1 MKRKDSSRVLSHHL
15 SGTPKTKREK
25 FRLQPN
31 ENEHLVGVGFRCWMA
46 GYQTG
51 DINCWESAWNHI
63 AGKVGVESAKALVSD
78 LSCWVRTIHTK
89 TARPI
94 EVYPMNCAGFC
105 RDECMAISLIA
116 ASQNDQCPALR
127 ACAFA
132 LLDSNELDEVIDLTD
147 RFAMTLKHHGRLL
160 SQKAVIN
167 TNSFMGN
174 DSASAMH

>member
-1 MKRKDSSRVLSHHL
+1 MKRKDSLRRGSDSLSENRP
-15 SGTPKTKREK
+15 SGRQK
-25 FRLQPN
+25 FHLQPN

-51 DINCWESAWNHI
+51 DIACWESAWNHY
-63 AGKVGVESAKALVSD
+63 AGNVGVETAKDLVSE
-78 LSCWVRTIHTK
+78 LSCWVRSIHMK

-105 RDECMAISLIA
+105 RDECTAISLIA

-132 LLDSNELDEVIDLTD
+132 LLDSNELDEVIGSTD

-160 SQKAVIN
+160 SQEAIVNMNAHIGNESKLAV
-167 TNSFMGN
+167 
-174 DSASAMH
+174 H